1 MSPHR
6 YFINKR
12 RRRPMFRRRGH
23 SVTRRGWITLAAI
36 GTVALALLPTVLPK
50 RTTWLWNA
58 TASTPIGFYHLQPIR
73 RLYDGELVAAMPPKP
88 IATYLAR
95 GGFLPLG
102 VPLLKHVA
110 ALPGQTICRHGDV
123 ITIDGKQVA
132 IALNDDHLG
141 RPLPR
146 WSGCKRLHQDQVF
159 LMNSN
164 VWDSL
169 DGRYFGPFRTTTI
182 IGQAIP
188 VWLPSTVRA
197 SDQPSHAA
205 DNQSCTQGTMT
216 RRPKQSV
223 STVGQSATAF
233 TVDGQPS
240 AVELSTPDQ
249 TPSSVPVFK
258 QPTLTTLNVKNV
270 SPPTERNVK

>member
-1 MSPHR
+1 MSPR
-6 YFINKR
+6 GYFINKR
-12 RRRPMFRRRGH
+12 RRRPMFRRHGH
-23 SVTRRGWITLAAI
+23 LVTRRRLTTLSAI
-36 GTVALALLPTVLPK
+36 GAVALALLPIALPK

-102 VPLLKHVA
+102 VPLLKHIA

-123 ITIDGKQVA
+123 ITIDGKQAA
-132 IALNDDHLG
+132 IALNDDHLD

-146 WSGCKRLHQDQVF
+146 WSGCQTLHQGQVF

-169 DGRYFGPFRTTTI
+169 DGRYFGPFPTTTI
-182 IGQAIP
+182 IGHAIP
-188 VWLPSTVRA
+188 IWLPSTITT
-197 SDQPSHAA
+197 SDRPVGEQA
-205 DNQSCTQGTMT
+205 T
-216 RRPKQSV
+216 R
-223 STVGQSATAF
+223 QSAATF
-233 TVDGQPS
+233 TVAGQP
-240 AVELSTPDQ
+240 AVVGLSTPEFTQ
-249 TPSSVPVFK
+249 SSAPIAIADK
-258 QPTLTTLNVKNV
+258 SST
-270 SPPTERNVK
+270 STERNVK